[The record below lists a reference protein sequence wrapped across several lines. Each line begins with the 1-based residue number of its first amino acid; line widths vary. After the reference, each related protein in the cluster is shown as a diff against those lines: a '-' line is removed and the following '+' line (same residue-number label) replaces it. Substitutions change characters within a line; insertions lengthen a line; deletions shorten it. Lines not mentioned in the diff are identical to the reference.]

1 MIDRRLYALAT
12 PEAGDLVDEIHLLG
26 RMERPLQPS
35 PPSIGVDVALGNVE
49 ADYAPEVVIKCK
61 RGRNVRAIPGGT
73 QARASK
79 GGTEP
84 PGLVQPHGAAPANI
98 CRAL

>member
-1 MIDRRLYALAT
+1 MIDRGLYALAT

-35 PPSIGVDVALGNVE
+35 PPSVGVDVAVGDVE
-49 ADYAPEVVIKCK
+49 ADYAPGVVIRCK
-61 RGRNVRAIPGGT
+61 RGGSVRAICGG
-73 QARASK
+73 ARPRASK
-79 GGTEP
+79 GGPHP
-84 PGLVQPHGAAPANI
+84 PGLVQPHGAAPAHI